1 MKRSFLTLA
10 ALALALCLVL
20 TACAQPAA
28 EPTAAPTD
36 EPAAE
41 PTAEA
46 TEEPAAE
53 PTAEATE
60 EPAAEPTA
68 EATEEPAA
76 EPTAVASEDPAA
88 EPTAAPEGGASGA
101 PEGITPVETSAEA
114 PAKLG
119 EWVETM
125 RYSATDSAYHTVYY
139 RITNVVRGEG
149 AQAAVDAYN
158 AEDHVVVFNDL
169 ESDDLE
175 YCMIEYEVYFPADF
189 PQADYGITSV
199 DINFSVAS
207 PDGGGIKANGLSYIG
222 LSSVWDISESPE
234 INEFYAGQTFTEGRA
249 IFAMVKGVSDYVFEV
264 TYYGDSSEAHTSYV
278 QGV

>member
-1 MKRSFLTLA
+1 MKRSFLILA
-10 ALALALCLVL
+10 VLALAPCLVL

-28 EPTAAPTD
+28 ESTAAPTD

-76 EPTAVASEDPAA
+76 ES
-88 EPTAAPEGGASGA
+88 TAAPEGGASGA

-125 RYSATDSAYHTVYY
+125 R
-139 RITNVVRGEG
+139 
-149 AQAAVDAYN
+149 
-158 AEDHVVVFNDL
+158 
-169 ESDDLE
+169 
-175 YCMIEYEVYFPADF
+175 
-189 PQADYGITSV
+189 
-199 DINFSVAS
+199 
-207 PDGGGIKANGLSYIG
+207 
-222 LSSVWDISESPE
+222 
-234 INEFYAGQTFTEGRA
+234 
-249 IFAMVKGVSDYVFEV
+249 
-264 TYYGDSSEAHTSYV
+264 
-278 QGV
+278 